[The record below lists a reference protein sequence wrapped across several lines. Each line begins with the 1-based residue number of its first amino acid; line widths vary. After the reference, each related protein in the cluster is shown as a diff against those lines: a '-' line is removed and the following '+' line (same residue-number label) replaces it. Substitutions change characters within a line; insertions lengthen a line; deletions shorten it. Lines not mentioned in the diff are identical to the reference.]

1 MERTLVLIKPDAV
14 EQNLIG
20 KILMKYEESGLMVEN
35 FYKKQAGRDLL
46 DKHYIE
52 HINRDFYPE
61 LAEFMS
67 SGPIVA
73 IRLKGNNA
81 VEKVRMINGATN
93 PKNSA
98 PGTIRQMYGND
109 IQMNCVHGSASVVEA
124 ERELALWFQT

>member
-1 MERTLVLIKPDAV
+1 MEKTLVLIKPDAV

-20 KILMKYEESGLMVEN
+20 NILMKYEERGLIVEDL
-35 FYKKQAGRDLL
+35 YKKRVDRELL

-67 SGPIVA
+67 SGPVVA
-73 IRLKGNNA
+73 IRLRGSNA
-81 VEKVRMINGATN
+81 IEKVRAINGATN

-98 PGTIRQMYGND
+98 TGTIRQMFGSD
-109 IQMNCVHGSASVVEA
+109 IQMNCVHGSESTVEA
-124 ERELALWFQT
+124 ERELALWF